1 MDKKILE
8 DYIDAVALIKET
20 EEDIRRL
27 KKQRKTIIQTNVKGS
42 NPEFPYQ
49 EQHFRIQGTTFTYQD
64 DSSLRWEEKLL
75 EKRKENAEKIKH
87 QVEEWM
93 LTIPVRMQRIIKYK
107 IFKEMTWEQAAAR
120 IGRKATGEN
129 IRKEF
134 ERFFSAGT
142 RQKENGTK
150 KQQNIN
156 PMDVTDLFERYMGFK
171 R

>member
-134 ERFFSAGT
+134 ERFLE
-142 RQKENGTK
+142 KN
-150 KQQNIN
+150 
-156 PMDVTDLFERYMGFK
+156 
-171 R
+171 